1 MRLRRV
7 ASAAAHRRKAHGMR
21 YDGRMA
27 HTPGD
32 RDILL
37 VDDACRANGTGG
49 SLAAARS
56 RANDAGVTQ
65 AASRAL
71 LA

>member
-1 MRLRRV
+1 MV
-7 ASAAAHRRKAHGMR
+7 AWRTRPATATS
-21 YDGRMA
+21 
-27 HTPGD
+27 
-32 RDILL
+32 LL
-37 VDDACRANGTGG
+37 VVDDACRANGTGG

>member
-1 MRLRRV
+1 
-7 ASAAAHRRKAHGMR
+7 
-21 YDGRMA
+21 MA

-37 VDDACRANGTGG
+37 VVDDACRANGTGG